1 VTEEEQPEAEQPT
14 ERLDAPPTLVTPP
27 IPVPGRNLKIAIAT
41 GLALAALVIGFA
53 LVSSKAF
60 FGLAFVVIIFAQ
72 GEFYKSTRSAGY
84 DPATSL
90 GLAAGAVLL
99 IGVFLKGPDAAGL
112 VMFLTILFCL
122 IWYIAVEP
130 RADLLS
136 DIAVTIFGVAY
147 VPLLGSFAGLLAA
160 RPEDG
165 GPVIIAV
172 IGATAFYD
180 IFAYAGGSRF
190 GKTPLAPEISPKKTR
205 EGALVATAGTMI
217 LVTAVA
223 PLLGP
228 WNFAQAAV
236 FAVLVSIAA
245 PLGDLLE
252 SLIKRDLAIKDMGT
266 LFPGHGGALDR
277 IDAILFTLPVAYL
290 SLVMFGL

>member
-1 VTEEEQPEAEQPT
+1 MTEEEQPEAEQPT